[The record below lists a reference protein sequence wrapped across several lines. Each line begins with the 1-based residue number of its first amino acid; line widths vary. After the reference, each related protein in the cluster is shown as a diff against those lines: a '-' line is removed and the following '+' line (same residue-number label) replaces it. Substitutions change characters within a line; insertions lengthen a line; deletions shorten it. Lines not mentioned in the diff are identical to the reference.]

1 MLVRSGLPRFGP
13 DSARRAGM
21 SDFVSCILVAWSPPH
36 FSGATWP
43 RAPHVLPRVF
53 ANVDVGLGTT
63 LTLTLTLHVQL
74 KSNVKFLYPGPAH
87 L

>member
-1 MLVRSGLPRFGP
+1 MSVRSGLPRFGP

-53 ANVDVGLGTT
+53 ANVDIGFGTILSYPILLKT
-63 LTLTLTLHVQL
+63 FLKFKLDQLTE
-74 KSNVKFLYPGPAH
+74 
-87 L
+87 